1 MILDE
6 LGQSFQYGPNKFTVG
21 DISVSYTG
29 TDLGL
34 CGFIREIDTT
44 DASCPTALCDLGYFD
59 SKILPLRNLMVLAVE
74 PSIETGRQ
82 YVLHCAC
89 DDEEGQRASVLG
101 ISESKGVLL
110 HLLLEDVKKRPQMD
124 LSRSYLDK
132 GSDSISFSFESNEE
146 ELFVSYSID
155 PVPVYSKT
163 NGGTIE

>member
-21 DISVSYTG
+21 DFSISCAG

-34 CGFIREIDTT
+34 CGFIREIDAT
-44 DASCPTALCDLGYFD
+44 DASCPTALCDLGCSN
-59 SKILPLRNLMVLAVE
+59 SKILPLQDLTVLAIE
-74 PSIETGRQ
+74 PFIETGQQ

-110 HLLLEDVKKRPQMD
+110 HLLLEDVKKRPQID
-124 LSRSYLDK
+124 FSDSYLDK
-132 GSDSISFSFESNEE
+132 KNDSISFCFESNEE
-146 ELFVSYSID
+146 ELFVNYSID

-163 NGGTIE
+163 NGGTVK